1 MNNQVCRHF
10 FVFVSLT
17 FRPIL
22 FMGVNTSS
30 TLFPAFSQVASLS
43 ALGFTSSLPYFH
55 HFLSSSLVFCFVLFC
70 FPTPK
75 RLHKVPGCM
84 VVRVSDCSVNN
95 MEKRRVGGG
104 PGNPVCSSLRGRSV
118 PETPSENI
126 WGYTQLQREWF
137 VKEGQSPF
145 ISGETVVFIIAE
157 LQVRPLLLACCAFPA
172 ALHIQGKSP
181 QCKGENPAGRASLM
195 AQSPPAD
202 PWVGTIPWRK

>member
-1 MNNQVCRHF
+1 
-10 FVFVSLT
+10 
-17 FRPIL
+17 
-22 FMGVNTSS
+22 
-30 TLFPAFSQVASLS
+30 
-43 ALGFTSSLPYFH
+43 
-55 HFLSSSLVFCFVLFC
+55 
-70 FPTPK
+70 
-75 RLHKVPGCM
+75 M
-84 VVRVSDCSVNN
+84 VVRVSGCSVNN
-95 MEKRRVGGG
+95 MEKQRVGGG

-126 WGYTQLQREWF
+126 WGCAQLQREWF

-195 AQSPPAD
+195 ARSPLAD